1 MAATSYTIFIK
12 WPFQESTINPHKIPV
27 ANGCL
32 TLIENFIPCSDQ
44 QALFSTLESQLSW
57 QQDQLKLF
65 GRMVSI
71 PRLQSFMGDAG
82 IEYTYSNL
90 LMKARPWLPFML
102 TLKQQ
107 IETASCSQFNT
118 VLANLYRNGQDSMGW
133 HSDDEPELRRNP
145 TIASL
150 SLGEQRRFLLRPKGS
165 KSASVEIPLDSGS
178 LLIMSG
184 ELQHY
189 WQHSIPKTARK
200 IQPRINL
207 TFRQTYST
215 H

>member
-1 MAATSYTIFIK
+1 
-12 WPFQESTINPHKIPV
+12 
-27 ANGCL
+27 
-32 TLIENFIPCSDQ
+32 
-44 QALFSTLESQLSW
+44 
-57 QQDQLKLF
+57 
-65 GRMVSI
+65 MVSI
-71 PRLQSFMGDAG
+71 PRLQSFMGNEG

-90 LMKARPWLPFML
+90 LMRARPWLPFML

-107 IETASCSQFNT
+107 IEAASNSHFNT

-150 SLGEQRRFLLRPKGS
+150 SLGEQRRFLLRTKGS
-165 KSASVEIPLDSGS
+165 KSASIEVPLKSGS

-200 IQPRINL
+200 IRPRINL

-215 H
+215 HLFDK